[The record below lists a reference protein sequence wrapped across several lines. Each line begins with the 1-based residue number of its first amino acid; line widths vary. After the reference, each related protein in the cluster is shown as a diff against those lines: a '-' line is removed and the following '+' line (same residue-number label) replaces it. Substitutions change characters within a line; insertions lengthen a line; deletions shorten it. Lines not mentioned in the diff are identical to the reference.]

1 MKKTLLVILTAA
13 LLPATPRA
21 QAPAPIVTSGSVTA
35 GTQQVSNDTNSSK
48 FTEYRD
54 LRDRARSGIGLN
66 IFDTRNGRYFEFSG
80 VDLGSAEQTV
90 GFRGG
95 QAGRWSLFG
104 SWADVPHN
112 FSNKA
117 QTPYIRRA
125 PGVFEV
131 PATIPITFKTLAT
144 AAANA
149 PSVVAMDALAAE
161 YQRGYLQ
168 PTDLAL
174 QRTFGRFGFAYTGPL
189 TFAATYDRRR
199 AEGLK
204 SSFGPIGD
212 RPPRTLNIQ
221 LTEPVDTST
230 QDLTLSVEHVG
241 RAVQVQAAYHFS
253 DFQNRIDT
261 LLWEN
266 VWATQL
272 GDQTY
277 DVWDRAV
284 STFGRRP
291 LSPDNRY
298 QNISLAVGADLPFES
313 RLNATVAVGLFD
325 QNQTLLPYSYHVDRL
340 AVQQLPRTTA
350 QGDIRTTQLLVDYS
364 VAPAPRVNLRAWARR
379 YGMDN
384 RTPQSNW
391 WYVTQDTSNLNGTV
405 SYKNKRVNLAYAS
418 DRTTAGAEATFRAR
432 PARTSLAVGYE
443 LEDVQR
449 DFRETDTTEHRLT
462 AALRMR
468 PRPWANL
475 RVRYLFGQRDGD
487 YDPYAPRQGYWYD
500 PADAGTDPDNP
511 QFTFSNHPDMVRYD
525 VADRQRHQTD
535 ATLTFTAGTAS
546 LSLSARYRNDDFE
559 SGVTARQPL
568 AGTGLADQN
577 AMTPGQQLGFL
588 EDARLRYGVDA
599 FFLPAERVS
608 LNAFLALDRGT
619 AFERSM
625 EYNENNKQNPSAVQ
639 NAALGPWTRAGSI
652 WSADSTDRTVTAGLG
667 TSLTVVPERFIL
679 SATYSASLAKLDIDY
694 QGFGRTNWDG
704 TPFPPNHE
712 FFFTSPPS
720 IRHNLHYFDLRGEV
734 PIVAG
739 LTLLAGYGYERYR
752 IDDWQQSAR
761 QDWVEPV
768 GSEFLL
774 RDTSRSHQ
782 WGNRLFNLGTYLAP
796 GYDGHVGWAAFSYRF

>member
-1 MKKTLLVILTAA
+1 MHKTLLVILTAA
-13 LLPATPRA
+13 LLPAPAGA
-21 QAPAPIVTSGSVTA
+21 QETSPIVTRGSVTA

-80 VDLGSAEQTV
+80 VDFGSADQTV

-95 QAGRWSLFG
+95 EAGRWSLFG
-104 SWADVPHN
+104 SWLDVPHN

-131 PATIPITFKTLAT
+131 PANIPITFKTLAT
-144 AAANA
+144 AAAHA

-161 YQRGYLQ
+161 YQRAYLQ

-174 QRTFGRFGFAYTGPL
+174 QRTFGRFGFTYAGPL
-189 TFAATYDRRR
+189 AVAATYDRRR

-204 SSFGPIGD
+204 STFGPVGD

-241 RAVQVQAAYHFS
+241 RAFQVQAAYHFS

-266 VWATQL
+266 VWTTQA
-272 GDQTY
+272 GDQSY
-277 DVWDRAV
+277 DAWDRAI

-298 QNISLAVGADLPFES
+298 QNLSLTVGADLPFES
-313 RLNATVAVGLFD
+313 RLNATVALGLFD

-350 QGDIRTTQLLVDYS
+350 QGDIRTTQLLVDYF
-364 VAPAPRVNLRAWARR
+364 VAPTPRTNLRAWVRH

-384 RTPQSNW
+384 RTPQGQW

-432 PARTSLAVGYE
+432 PARTSLTVGYE
-443 LEDVQR
+443 LEDVAR

-462 AALRMR
+462 AAVRMR
-468 PRPWANL
+468 PQPWANL

-487 YDPYAPRQGYWYD
+487 YDPYAPRQSYWYA
-500 PADAGTDPDNP
+500 PADVGTDQDNP

-525 VADRQRHQTD
+525 VADRRRHQTD

-546 LSLSARYRNDDFE
+546 VSLTARYRSDDFE
-559 SGVTARQPL
+559 SGVSARQPL
-568 AGTGLADQN
+568 AGTALADQN
-577 AMTPGQQLGFL
+577 ATTPGQQLGFL
-588 EDARLRYGVDA
+588 DDARLRYGVDA

-619 AFERSM
+619 AFERSL
-625 EYNENNKQNPSAVQ
+625 EFNENNKQNPSAVQ
-639 NAALGPWTRAGSI
+639 NAELGPWTRGGSI
-652 WSADSTDRTVTAGLG
+652 WSSDVTDRTVTAGLG

-704 TPFPPNHE
+704 TPFPPNHQ

-720 IRHNLHYFDLRGEV
+720 IRHNLHSFDLRGEV
-734 PIVAG
+734 PIMAG

-796 GYDGHVGWAAFSYRF
+796 GYDGHFGWTAFTYRF